1 MTTLSIPEMSCSHC
15 KASVEKA
22 IKSVD
27 PTAVLDFDMVARTVA
42 VQSDAI
48 TDAMRAALKTVGYE
62 ATAA

>member
-27 PTAVLDFDMVARTVA
+27 PTAVLDFDMVARTVT
-42 VQSDAI
+42 VQSDAVMD
-48 TDAMRAALKTVGYE
+48 TMRAALKTVGYE
-62 ATAA
+62 TTVS